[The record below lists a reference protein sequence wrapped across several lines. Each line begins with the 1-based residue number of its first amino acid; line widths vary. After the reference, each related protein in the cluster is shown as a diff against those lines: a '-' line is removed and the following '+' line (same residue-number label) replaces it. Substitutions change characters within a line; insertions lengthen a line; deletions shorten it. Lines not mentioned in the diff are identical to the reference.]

1 MLLILFGNLT
11 QQIMPLFVEQRSL
24 YEARERPSKAY
35 SWVAFLLAQILVE
48 IPWQTLAAVLS
59 FVSWYYPIGLY
70 RNAVVADQ
78 VKERGALMFLF
89 ILQFM
94 LFTSTV
100 SNLFLSF
107 ARLSNYLQTVQSN
120 ACGRFGDSRSSRKCR
135 QFAVFADPPLL
146 WCPRCSEHTR
156 VVGE

>member
-1 MLLILFGNLT
+1 MLLILFGNLC

-35 SWVAFLLAQILVE
+35 SWMAFLLAQIIVE
-48 IPWQTLAAVLS
+48 IPWQMLAAALA

-70 RNAVVADQ
+70 RNAIAVDQ

-89 ILQFM
+89 VSQFM

-100 SNLFLSF
+100 STLHL
-107 ARLSNYLQTVQSN
+107 V
-120 ACGRFGDSRSSRKCR
+120 
-135 QFAVFADPPLL
+135 
-146 WCPRCSEHTR
+146 
-156 VVGE
+156 